1 MMFESLSDKL
11 QNVMKKL
18 KGQTR
23 ITEKDLKDMLREV
36 KFALLEADV
45 NYKVV
50 KDFIANIEQKAL
62 GESVMKSLTPG
73 QQVVKIVKDELVELL
88 GSGESKLNIA
98 ANPPTI
104 IMLVGLQGSGKTT
117 LAGKLANYLRKQGKK
132 PLMVACD
139 VYRPAAISQLQTLG
153 KSLNVDVYS
162 EPDSKDVV
170 SIAKNGIKQAH
181 SKLCNVVIVDTA
193 GRLQIDDALMNELV
207 DLKKAI
213 KPHEIMLVV
222 DSMTGQEAVNVALTF
237 NEKVGIDSITMSKL
251 DSDARGGAA
260 LSVKSITNKPIKF
273 ASVGEKLSDL
283 EPFYP
288 ERIASRILGMGDVL
302 SIIDKAEEAFSEEQA
317 IDFEARMRKNEFTL
331 DDYLDIMKKIRKM
344 GSFKKILTMLPG
356 IPKEIRDA
364 EFDEHQLYRI
374 DAIIT
379 SMTKAERRNPKILN
393 ASRRIRIA
401 KGSGN
406 KVEDIKVL
414 KQDVI
419 EELFEEKY
427 LNNDKEFIKLINTYT
442 NYRDDESLKEL
453 IITIYKFIQ
462 SSPFPKEWIEEN
474 SWTYDMK
481 TENQT
486 ILHKAA
492 IANEKAQD
500 SLSKFQELML
510 TGDTTEGV
518 SKTEGAAESASCDDE
533 SGEKVWTVT
542 AYTEQGITCKEFKD
556 GVGTLLWQIDFKNPT
571 DYNKVMDYL
580 DNEKE
585 EDILKYARDKE
596 FWEKLIWG

>member
-406 KVEDIKVL
+406 KVEDINRFMKS
-414 KQDVI
+414 
-419 EELFEEKY
+419 FEQMQNTMKSMM
-427 LNNDKEFIKLINTYT
+427 NNKGKMNIPGFKMP
-442 NYRDDESLKEL
+442 
-453 IITIYKFIQ
+453 KF
-462 SSPFPKEWIEEN
+462 
-474 SWTYDMK
+474 
-481 TENQT
+481 
-486 ILHKAA
+486 
-492 IANEKAQD
+492 
-500 SLSKFQELML
+500 
-510 TGDTTEGV
+510 
-518 SKTEGAAESASCDDE
+518 
-533 SGEKVWTVT
+533 
-542 AYTEQGITCKEFKD
+542 
-556 GVGTLLWQIDFKNPT
+556 
-571 DYNKVMDYL
+571 
-580 DNEKE
+580 
-585 EDILKYARDKE
+585 
-596 FWEKLIWG
+596 

>member
-406 KVEDIKVL
+406 KVEDINRFMKS
-414 KQDVI
+414 
-419 EELFEEKY
+419 FEQMQKTMKSMM
-427 LNNDKEFIKLINTYT
+427 NNKGKMNIPRFKMP
-442 NYRDDESLKEL
+442 
-453 IITIYKFIQ
+453 KF
-462 SSPFPKEWIEEN
+462 
-474 SWTYDMK
+474 
-481 TENQT
+481 
-486 ILHKAA
+486 
-492 IANEKAQD
+492 
-500 SLSKFQELML
+500 
-510 TGDTTEGV
+510 
-518 SKTEGAAESASCDDE
+518 
-533 SGEKVWTVT
+533 
-542 AYTEQGITCKEFKD
+542 
-556 GVGTLLWQIDFKNPT
+556 
-571 DYNKVMDYL
+571 
-580 DNEKE
+580 
-585 EDILKYARDKE
+585 
-596 FWEKLIWG
+596 

>member
-117 LAGKLANYLRKQGKK
+117 LAGKIANYLRKQGKK

-170 SIAKNGIKQAH
+170 PIAKNGIKQAH

-406 KVEDIKVL
+406 KVEDINRFMKS
-414 KQDVI
+414 
-419 EELFEEKY
+419 FEQMQKTMKSMM
-427 LNNDKEFIKLINTYT
+427 NNKGKMNIPGFKMP
-442 NYRDDESLKEL
+442 
-453 IITIYKFIQ
+453 KF
-462 SSPFPKEWIEEN
+462 
-474 SWTYDMK
+474 
-481 TENQT
+481 
-486 ILHKAA
+486 
-492 IANEKAQD
+492 
-500 SLSKFQELML
+500 
-510 TGDTTEGV
+510 
-518 SKTEGAAESASCDDE
+518 
-533 SGEKVWTVT
+533 
-542 AYTEQGITCKEFKD
+542 
-556 GVGTLLWQIDFKNPT
+556 
-571 DYNKVMDYL
+571 
-580 DNEKE
+580 
-585 EDILKYARDKE
+585 
-596 FWEKLIWG
+596 

>member
-222 DSMTGQEAVNVALTF
+222 DSMTGQEAVNVALAF

-406 KVEDIKVL
+406 KVEDINRFMKS
-414 KQDVI
+414 
-419 EELFEEKY
+419 FEQMQKTMKSMM
-427 LNNDKEFIKLINTYT
+427 NNKGKMNIPGFKMP
-442 NYRDDESLKEL
+442 
-453 IITIYKFIQ
+453 KF
-462 SSPFPKEWIEEN
+462 
-474 SWTYDMK
+474 
-481 TENQT
+481 
-486 ILHKAA
+486 
-492 IANEKAQD
+492 
-500 SLSKFQELML
+500 
-510 TGDTTEGV
+510 
-518 SKTEGAAESASCDDE
+518 
-533 SGEKVWTVT
+533 
-542 AYTEQGITCKEFKD
+542 
-556 GVGTLLWQIDFKNPT
+556 
-571 DYNKVMDYL
+571 
-580 DNEKE
+580 
-585 EDILKYARDKE
+585 
-596 FWEKLIWG
+596 

>member
-50 KDFIANIEQKAL
+50 KEFISNIEQKAL

-88 GSGESKLNIA
+88 GSGESKLNMA

-162 EPDSKDVV
+162 EVDSKDVV
-170 SIAKNGIKQAH
+170 SIASNGIKQAL
-181 SKLCNVVIVDTA
+181 SKLCNVVIIDTA

-222 DSMTGQEAVNVALTF
+222 DSMTGQEAVNVSLAF

-260 LSVKSITNKPIKF
+260 LSVKSITKKPIKF
-273 ASVGEKLSDL
+273 ASVGEKLNDL

-288 ERIASRILGMGDVL
+288 ERVASRILGMGDVL

-317 IDFEARMRKNEFTL
+317 IDFEAKMKKSEFSL

-364 EFDEHQLYRI
+364 EFDENQLFRI

-406 KVEDIKVL
+406 KVEDINRFMKS
-414 KQDVI
+414 
-419 EELFEEKY
+419 FEQMQKTMKSMM
-427 LNNDKEFIKLINTYT
+427 NNKGKMNIPGFKMP
-442 NYRDDESLKEL
+442 
-453 IITIYKFIQ
+453 KF
-462 SSPFPKEWIEEN
+462 
-474 SWTYDMK
+474 
-481 TENQT
+481 
-486 ILHKAA
+486 
-492 IANEKAQD
+492 
-500 SLSKFQELML
+500 
-510 TGDTTEGV
+510 
-518 SKTEGAAESASCDDE
+518 
-533 SGEKVWTVT
+533 
-542 AYTEQGITCKEFKD
+542 
-556 GVGTLLWQIDFKNPT
+556 
-571 DYNKVMDYL
+571 
-580 DNEKE
+580 
-585 EDILKYARDKE
+585 
-596 FWEKLIWG
+596 